1 MVVGIGIIFAGILA
15 RKYKF
20 VLDFKHRPC
29 EIQNGRLLKTLIET
43 EFSYCID

>member
-29 EIQNGRLLKTLIET
+29 EIQNGCLLKQNLVIV
-43 EFSYCID
+43 SIDTPL